1 MDHIT
6 VELLHELVSKK
17 DVTKLRQLFKEHN
30 IIDLSDVVDQLSMQ
44 DAIFVYRA
52 LNTELAADLFAY
64 LDPSRQEDLV
74 NGFSNQELGDII
86 ENLFSDDVIDLLEDL
101 PANMQKKILQN
112 VGSERRNEIN
122 ALLNYND
129 GTAGAMM
136 TTEYVELKTSDT
148 AESAL
153 GKIRKQAHDAETL
166 SYCFVIDDTRRL
178 QGVVRLNEIVFTEGS
193 NLIERIMDENVI
205 SVFTH
210 DDQEKAAELIK
221 KYDVNVLA
229 VVNEQYR
236 LIGIITVDDILD
248 VIEEE
253 TTEDIQKMSAMI
265 PLEDSYM
272 RTTVMQMYRKRIV
285 WLLILMITATFTQ
298 ILMGNY
304 EQILQTTSLGI
315 FIPMLMDSAGNAGSQ
330 SSTLIIRSLALN
342 EISPKDYMLVL
353 MKEVPVAL
361 LAGITLVAVNFVR
374 IKLVPFINPNNM
386 ELLILSLTLIVSVL
400 ISKVIGGLLPLGAK
414 ALKMDPAVMAGPLI
428 TTIVDAVTLLLY
440 FMLAVL
446 MMGNIG

>member
-6 VELLHELVSKK
+6 VDLLHDLVSKK
-17 DVTKLRQLFKEHN
+17 NVTKLRQVFADNN
-30 IIDLSDVVDQLSMQ
+30 IVDLSDVVDELSMQ

-52 LNTELAADLFAY
+52 LNTELAAELFAY
-64 LDPSRQEDLV
+64 LDPSRQEDLI

-86 ENLFSDDVIDLLEDL
+86 ENLYSDDVIELLEDL

-112 VGSERRNEIN
+112 VGHERRNEIN
-122 ALLNYND
+122 ALLNYQD

-153 GKIRKQAHDAETL
+153 IKIKKQAKEAETL

-178 QGVVRLNEIVFTEGS
+178 QGVVRLNEIVFTDS
-193 NLIERIMDENVI
+193 KNLIEKIMDDNVI

-210 DDQEKAAELIK
+210 DDQEKAADLIK
-221 KYDVNVLA
+221 KYDVNVLP

-265 PLEDSYM
+265 PLEDSYK
-272 RTTVMQMYRKRIV
+272 RTSVLQMYRKRIV
-285 WLLILMITATFTQ
+285 WLLILMITATLTQ
-298 ILMGNY
+298 ILMGRY
-304 EQILQTTSLGI
+304 EAILQTTSLGI

-353 MKEVPVAL
+353 MKEIPVAL
-361 LAGITLVAVNFVR
+361 LAGVTLVVVNYIR
-374 IKLVPFINPNNM
+374 ILLIPLINPNNM
-386 ELLILSLTLIVSVL
+386 ELLILSLTLVFSIL

-440 FMLAVL
+440 FMLAVTF
-446 MMGNIG
+446 IGL